1 MNIKEIRE
9 LLELIEQ
16 SAVEEFELE
25 RSGVRIRIRKTVS
38 PQPTALQHETTP
50 LPGAVSAER
59 AETAPPLREQAQNK
73 EEYYVFKAPIVGTFY
88 ITPKPDAEP
97 FVKIGDQ
104 VNKGTVLCVIEAMK
118 IFNQIE
124 SDVDGELIRIL
135 VKNGSPVE
143 YGQPLF
149 EIGLTS

>member
-16 SAVEEFELE
+16 SAVEEFEME

-38 PQPTALQHETTP
+38 PQPTTSPANIVP
-50 LPGAVSAER
+50 LPESALT
-59 AETAPPLREQAQNK
+59 AHPQSAPPSREPEPQK
-73 EEYYVFKAPIVGTFY
+73 EENYIFKAPIVGTFY
-88 ITPKPDAEP
+88 VTPKPDAEP
-97 FVKIGDQ
+97 FVKVGDTIH
-104 VNKGTVLCVIEAMK
+104 KGTVLCVIEAMK

-124 SDVDGELIRIL
+124 SDVDGELVKVL
-135 VKNGSPVE
+135 VTNGSPVE

-149 EIGLTS
+149 EIRLNS